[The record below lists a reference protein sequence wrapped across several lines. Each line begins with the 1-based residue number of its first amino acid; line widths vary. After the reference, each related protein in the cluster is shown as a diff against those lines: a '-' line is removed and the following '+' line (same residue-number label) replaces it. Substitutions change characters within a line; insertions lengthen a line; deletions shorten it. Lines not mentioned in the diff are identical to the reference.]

1 MVRILVS
8 RVFDD
13 GTQYIEG
20 ACVAADVAGLPTS
33 GIVTGSRFIVVDTG
47 DEYRFAEGESAQWY
61 KTKAGPTPV
70 G

>member
-13 GTQYIEG
+13 GTQYIE
-20 ACVAADVAGLPTS
+20 AAGLSRDTKPSS
-33 GIVTGSRFIVVDTG
+33 GIVTGSRFIAVDTG

-61 KTKAGPTPV
+61 KTKAGPTPE